1 MPRGFCA
8 NTFCALLTK
17 LPRAEKELKI
27 LVRKGPVVSRTS
39 CSHTQMQKSDFFLLG
54 MSEVLMVVVKFSH
67 CISVEDLALSKHHY
81 VHI

>member
-1 MPRGFCA
+1 MQILSLHFSQSYLVLRKS
-8 NTFCALLTK
+8 LQ
-17 LPRAEKELKI
+17 I